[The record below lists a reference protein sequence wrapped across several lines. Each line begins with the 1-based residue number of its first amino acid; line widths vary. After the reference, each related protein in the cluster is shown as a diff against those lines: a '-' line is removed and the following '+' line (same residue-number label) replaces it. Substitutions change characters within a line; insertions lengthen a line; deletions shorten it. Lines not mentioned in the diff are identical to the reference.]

1 MITCA
6 YLNSFFTKKL
16 KMYFSNQK
24 LAGENLTHFFFIF
37 QPKGTAETMES
48 RFHIDLPPFV
58 NTCGDLPLS
67 TDFIDASIYASSPN
81 SLHIYEQEK
90 IDMQCT
96 MGASTS
102 CTSLDAVSTG
112 DDFDLK
118 TQYEV
123 SQDISSFPLSD
134 ISSGSSQNTISSMV
148 PNTSEISVWSK
159 PVRQD
164 IYIKNESQ
172 DVSTPTLAE
181 LNMNVDLL
189 DDIESYINFEMNV
202 GTGSGAPI
210 IETVVKQ
217 EPGHVLEKERS
228 FDLLGQAGG
237 SSSRVLSAVSVQYT
251 PVPASNTVVKTEPVE
266 TSGTCRKEY
275 QKSFTPMTAVK
286 PELIVPRAVSETKAP
301 LSTIKE
307 IDISDFATLQR
318 LLKTEPLQARAG
330 RKRTVSESQTS
341 VKQISRKRSV
351 GSAGLDSMELKW
363 EEIKKFLDTE
373 PQNIREQPAVPT
385 VKRER
390 TRYGKI
396 CNTNCECASD

>member
-1 MITCA
+1 
-6 YLNSFFTKKL
+6 
-16 KMYFSNQK
+16 
-24 LAGENLTHFFFIF
+24 
-37 QPKGTAETMES
+37 MES
-48 RFHIDLPPFV
+48 RFNIDLPPFV

-123 SQDISSFPLSD
+123 SQDISSFPISD

-148 PNTSEISVWSK
+148 PNTSEISAWSK
-159 PVRQD
+159 PVHQD

-202 GTGSGAPI
+202 GTGSSAPI

-228 FDLLGQAGG
+228 FDLTGQAGG
-237 SSSRVLSAVSVQYT
+237 SSPRMLSSVQYT
-251 PVPASNTVVKTEPVE
+251 PVLATVVKTEPVE
-266 TSGTCRKEY
+266 MSVTCRKEY

-363 EEIKKFLDTE
+363 EEIKKFLHTE
-373 PQNIREQPAVPT
+373 PQNIGEQPAVPT
-385 VKRER
+385 VKKER
-390 TRYGKI
+390 TRYGKF
-396 CNTNCECASD
+396 ESKER